1 MSEKSNV
8 VPLFGTQA
16 EVDDKAKKDEDA
28 TFEVS
33 LSLKR
38 TGEVVGI
45 ATERFPDD
53 LLLADLLV
61 SSSESFAVKC
71 FDFAHSE
78 DGEFEGE
85 EIMTL
90 TLDDS
95 EWWEE

>member
-1 MSEKSNV
+1 MSDKSNV

-45 ATERFPDD
+45 ATEHFPDD

-71 FDFAHSE
+71 FDVVRSE
-78 DGEFEGE
+78 DEELDCE

-90 TLDDS
+90 SLDEG